1 MERRFSS
8 TAQYNPGAHV
18 KPVHVGVASAIVVFL
33 AGISIAF
40 VRRGGTSQ
48 PPGPPSVASA
58 AAPPLSAFAP
68 PANSSL
74 PEPVASTASSAIP
87 VVEKPYA
94 RCPPEPPLDA
104 AHRDIP
110 AADQELF
117 RVLQDNPNAL
127 GSASIGTPTR
137 GFLFGGVE
145 LPESEA
151 IKHEGGYAFG
161 TELVVRSIERA
172 VREVRRCFPNTPT
185 LRVGD
190 ISRDKGGWLKP
201 HRSHQ
206 SGLDADLGYYYR
218 IQVGWYEKAT
228 ASNLDLP
235 RTWALVRAFVEGGN
249 VDTIFID
256 LTVQRI
262 LKTYVAKLPKE
273 EQPAEDWFQSP
284 LKKDTVIRHAWGHVT
299 HFHVRFRD
307 DEAVALGIRIKDM
320 VPKLRK
326 GKPKKP

>member
-1 MERRFSS
+1 MYAVGFRQTPPLPPKQTPPAVS
-8 TAQYNPGAHV
+8 TPIPSA
-18 KPVHVGVASAIVVFL
+18 VASPEPPA
-33 AGISIAF
+33 SIEL
-40 VRRGGTSQ
+40 
-48 PPGPPSVASA
+48 PLIPSA
-58 AAPPLSAFAP
+58 AASIAAVP
-68 PANSSL
+68 
-74 PEPVASTASSAIP
+74 
-87 VVEKPYA
+87 EKPV
-94 RCPPEPPLDA
+94 RCPAEPKIEISP
-104 AHRDIP
+104 RTIP
-110 AADQELF
+110 DSEQEIFNIL
-117 RVLQDNPNAL
+117 RDNPNAL

-145 LPESEA
+145 LPESDA

-190 ISRDKGGWLKP
+190 LSRDKGGWLKP

-206 SGLDADLGYYYR
+206 SGLDADIGYFYR
-218 IQVGWYEKAT
+218 VPAGWYEKAT
-228 ASNLDLP
+228 AYNLDMP
-235 RTWALVRAFVEGGN
+235 RTWALVRAFIEGGT

-262 LKTYVAKLPKE
+262 LKAYVDKLPPD
-273 EQPAEDWFQSP
+273 EQPAEEWFQTP
-284 LKKDTVIRHAWGHVT
+284 LKKDTYIRHAWGHVT

-307 DEAVALGIRIKDM
+307 PEAVALGNRIRDI

-326 GKPKKP
+326 AKPMKR